1 MYLRLLSSDR
11 AWFAFPFP
19 VTACDRVRS
28 VLGLALAPL
37 RGSSF
42 QTPPIFSSIR
52 SADDPQANPTI
63 DDPRASRLSF
73 PAIIAVQS
81 YFHPITISSIQ
92 AAILKVVIQSHPVY
106 KSTRVDP
113 IQS

>member
-73 PAIIAVQS
+73 PAIIDR
-81 YFHPITISSIQ
+81 I
-92 AAILKVVIQSHPVY
+92 
-106 KSTRVDP
+106 
-113 IQS
+113 